1 MHEGSNLHKFFIYSK
16 TVNSGRKW
24 DMELKPNHKGVS
36 GHHTILHSKALN
48 LHKTVKKVTL

>member
-24 DMELKPNHKGVS
+24 GMEMKPNHKGVS